1 MQASVVILANRR
13 GGRLRWTLRSAIQQ
27 TLPADAYEII
37 VIEGGLD
44 SLLLARSER
53 DRAGEDVWQM
63 VSGEAE
69 RCPAKIR
76 YLYQPQCTAEDVQDA
91 GRRAARGDVVVFLHV
106 GEVADPDW
114 LYNVLEASGKSATAG
129 SRRGAAKARGA
140 TAPATD
146 ALQKADVP
154 NILRTP
160 WGEQLVQ

>member
-13 GGRLRWTLRSAIQQ
+13 GSRLRWTLRSAIQQ
-27 TLPADAYEII
+27 TLPPDAYEII

-44 SLLLARSER
+44 SLLLARSGR

-69 RCPAKIR
+69 RCQAKIR
-76 YLYQPQCTAEDVQDA
+76 YLYQPQCTAEAVQDA
-91 GRRAARGDVVVFLHV
+91 GRRAARGDVVAFLRA

-114 LYNVLEASGKSATAG
+114 LYNLLEASGKSA
-129 SRRGAAKARGA
+129 AAKARGA
-140 TAPATD
+140 TAPATG

-154 NILRTP
+154 NILRAP